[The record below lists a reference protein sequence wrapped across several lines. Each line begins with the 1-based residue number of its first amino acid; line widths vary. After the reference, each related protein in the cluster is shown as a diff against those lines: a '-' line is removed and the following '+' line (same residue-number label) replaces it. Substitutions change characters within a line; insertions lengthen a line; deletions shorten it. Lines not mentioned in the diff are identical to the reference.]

1 MTIHGSKGLEFEV
14 VHLPGFNARTI
25 PRPATTPPC
34 PPPDGMVEGGDGKA
48 VELFKLGQ
56 AEEQECLFYVAL
68 SRAKDR
74 FFAYAPTKQS
84 DGKNRGLSPFLPRL
98 GSSISQRK
106 AQPARSLPTDPEDAA
121 IPLSIDGGLSFRGEQ
136 VALFED
142 CPRRFFYTHV
152 LRIGGRM
159 TRTPFLQMHD
169 AVRDVFKGVVS
180 GSAQISTPEQLS
192 QRVADAF
199 KACGLSEHGYAT
211 DYEALALPMLRYFAS
226 LREGHTPEEPKAL
239 KLRFNNET
247 VFVLPDDVLLRPD
260 GKRTIRKVRTGHC
273 PKNKEDIE
281 DVEAAALILAAK
293 EAFPDA
299 IVEIVFL
306 SDQKTEPLTLT
317 KTKLENRKAKLDNA
331 LGDIRLGKFPPEPS
345 VRSCPGCPAFFVCAA
360 VPAGVLQRKF

>member
-1 MTIHGSKGLEFEV
+1 
-14 VHLPGFNARTI
+14 
-25 PRPATTPPC
+25 
-34 PPPDGMVEGGDGKA
+34 
-48 VELFKLGQ
+48 
-56 AEEQECLFYVAL
+56 
-68 SRAKDR
+68 
-74 FFAYAPTKQS
+74 
-84 DGKNRGLSPFLPRL
+84 
-98 GSSISQRK
+98 
-106 AQPARSLPTDPEDAA
+106 
-121 IPLSIDGGLSFRGEQ
+121 
-136 VALFED
+136 
-142 CPRRFFYTHV
+142 
-152 LRIGGRM
+152 M